1 MEEKFLYHIWDA
13 GHLSTNLRTVSGKA
27 LQIKYQGQFN
37 TFRGPDFVNTI
48 IELDGEDL
56 RGAVEIHLETQDW
69 LRHSHQED
77 QYYNAVVLHVVLN
90 HNGKSL
96 HTVKENGELAEIL
109 ELKDQLSDD
118 IRKLIVNIGQ
128 NQLRSGDAY
137 CDLLSAI
144 DNDRLVAILSLH
156 GRQRFMG
163 KVRRFNAALSFS
175 NFDQILYEGMMEA
188 AGYDKNKLNLLQ
200 LAQSITFADLKE
212 WDAGNLDCLAMISIL
227 SGSSG
232 LLAKSKNRIAEEQY
246 NALMKAYEA
255 QAYHARKVDIDW
267 QLFRIRP
274 GNHPMLRLILL
285 SEFIHTCLK
294 DGLLSSFLTEV
305 ESGNPKPTDR
315 YKRFTKLLSSPS
327 EQDML
332 KAKSLGKTV
341 INNIFLNI
349 YLPIMF
355 LYAQKLNDAEMAKS
369 LMESWECFGALEENY
384 ITRFM
389 CRHINP
395 SQVSNVNKRSLYQ
408 QGLMDIFYR
417 TCRYHLC
424 DQCKEQSLNNA

>member
-1 MEEKFLYHIWDA
+1 VEEKFLYHIWDA
-13 GHLSTNLRTVSGKA
+13 GHVCSNLRTVSGKT
-27 LQIKYQGQFN
+27 LQIKYQGQYN
-37 TFRGPDFVNTI
+37 TFRGPDFVNSI

-56 RGAVEIHLETQDW
+56 RGAVEIHLNTQDW
-69 LRHSHQED
+69 LRHSHHED
-77 QYYNAVVLHVVLN
+77 QYYNQVVLHVVLD
-90 HNGKSL
+90 HNGKGL

-118 IRKLIVNIGQ
+118 IRKLIVDIGD
-128 NQLRSGDAY
+128 NQLRSGDTY

-144 DNDRLVAILSLH
+144 DNDRLFAILSLH

-200 LAQSITFADLKE
+200 LAQSVTFADLKDWHE
-212 WDAGNLDCLAMISIL
+212 RNMDCVAMISIL
-227 SGSSG
+227 SSSSG
-232 LLAKSKNRIAEEQY
+232 LLGKSKNRLENVLYES
-246 NALMKAYEA
+246 LMKAYEL
-255 QAYHARKVDIDW
+255 QAFHARKVNIDW

-274 GNHPMLRLILL
+274 GNHPMFRLIML

-294 DGLLSSFLTEV
+294 DGLLNRFLHEV
-305 ESGNPKPTDR
+305 ERGNTMPADR
-315 YKRFTKLLSSPS
+315 YKRFSKLFSTATDLNL
-327 EQDML
+327 L

-349 YLPIMF
+349 YLPIMY
-355 LYAQKLNDAEMAKS
+355 LYAQKMNDAAMAIS
-369 LMESWECFGALEENY
+369 LMESWEAFGALEENY
-384 ITRFM
+384 VTRFM

-395 SQVSNVNKRSLYQ
+395 SQVSSVNKRSLYQ
-408 QGLMDIFYR
+408 QGLIDIFYR

-424 DQCKEQSLNNA
+424 EQCKEQSLSDV